1 MQNIFIF
8 QCAMRII
15 SFQYYLSRRK
25 AVLFSTSHYSTQHKT
40 YIKDAFMKWYFFHVI
55 IIILFPSTSELW
67 KESILWKSCFVSK
80 LVTVQVKVKI
90 GALIFS
96 LLSKCETAW
105 TTQLRN
111 IPCLSTDRQE
121 QCRAEERPWKCNL
134 LYSWAPTEARRTS
147 QTQWFKRTIMQLSAN
162 GIYLEVWVW

>member
-1 MQNIFIF
+1 MLLVQKESSPFANQPLFNTKQNLYKRCLYEVI
-8 QCAMRII
+8 
-15 SFQYYLSRRK
+15 
-25 AVLFSTSHYSTQHKT
+25 
-40 YIKDAFMKWYFFHVI
+40 FFHVI
-55 IIILFPSTSELW
+55 IIILFPSTRELW
-67 KESILWKSCFVSK
+67 KESLLWKSCFLSE

-105 TTQLRN
+105 NTQLRN
-111 IPCLSTDRQE
+111 SPCLSTDRQE

-134 LYSWAPTEARRTS
+134 LYSWAPTEACRTS